1 VNLKHTVDRLMRKT
15 QATDARTV
23 YVWIDDGKD
32 ENEAVRRFQAGP
44 NDTVITVSWAKACD
58 GREVRS

>member
-15 QATDARTV
+15 QPAFTGTV
-23 YVWIDDGKD
+23 YVWIDDGTD
-32 ENEAVRRFQAGP
+32 ESEAVRRFQAGP

-58 GREVRS
+58 GREVRP

>member
-15 QATDARTV
+15 QPASTGTV
-23 YVWIDDGKD
+23 YVWIDDGTD
-32 ENEAVRRFQAGP
+32 ESEAVRRFQAGP

-58 GREVRS
+58 GREVRP